1 MKNREMNFKMWDDC
15 ITMICDLGID
25 EDTAIEIT
33 SKVTRILEM
42 DFANPFEDESLMD
55 AVLGLVSR

>member
-15 ITMICDLGID
+15 ITAICELGID

-33 SKVTRILEM
+33 SKVTRILKM

-55 AVLGLVSR
+55 AILELATR